1 MFLYRLKMNNYMVII
16 LIRNHFGPL
25 LLIISLVTVVVLS
38 GCLESTPRNPV
49 ILNVKNMEIVQ
60 GETKTSTIE
69 LNITTYIEYK
79 ESTVPKTS
87 KNLTLQLKATDTS
100 KDFLANQTST
110 FLGKMN
116 SGQTINTTQVLV
128 LPKKGGYNLVAT
140 LFEDGKEV
148 DWGRRTIYNL
158 ENLPADTMITG
169 LRIDGI
175 DFIVRKVS
183 DEKVVIQSDIYVTNS
198 GAKTSKDYQ
207 LMIKA
212 TDMDS
217 RLVADKQW
225 SSTGNIIPDG
235 TAIRSV
241 NLTVP
246 DKYNYFVD
254 VLIWSDSVVVGGGQ
268 DSVLLNATTM
278 MTEKERIA
286 TRGTRTGGFVVAEPV
301 EEPKEM
307 EVSEFE
313 GAVEE
318 ATQVTPGFGALLALA
333 MVCLGVQGARRKRKS

>member
-1 MFLYRLKMNNYMVII
+1 MNNYMVII

-183 DEKVVIQSDIYVTNS
+183 DEKVVIQRTF
-198 GAKTSKDYQ
+198 TSQ
-207 LMIKA
+207 TREPRPA
-212 TDMDS
+212 
-217 RLVADKQW
+217 R
-225 SSTGNIIPDG
+225 
-235 TAIRSV
+235 
-241 NLTVP
+241 
-246 DKYNYFVD
+246 
-254 VLIWSDSVVVGGGQ
+254 
-268 DSVLLNATTM
+268 TT
-278 MTEKERIA
+278 
-286 TRGTRTGGFVVAEPV
+286 
-301 EEPKEM
+301 
-307 EVSEFE
+307 S
-313 GAVEE
+313 
-318 ATQVTPGFGALLALA
+318 
-333 MVCLGVQGARRKRKS
+333 

>member
-1 MFLYRLKMNNYMVII
+1 MVII
-16 LIRNHFGPL
+16 LIRNNFGPL
-25 LLIISLVTVVVLS
+25 LLIVSLVAVVILS

-49 ILNVKNMEIVQ
+49 LLNVKYMEIVQ
-60 GETKTSTIE
+60 GETKTSSIE
-69 LNITTYIEYK
+69 LNVTTYIEYK

-87 KNLTLQLKATDTS
+87 ENLTLQLKAIDTS
-100 KDFLANQTST
+100 KEFLVNQTST

-128 LPKKGGYNLVAT
+128 LPKKGGYRLVAT

-148 DWGRRTIYNL
+148 DWGSRTVYHL

-169 LRIDGI
+169 LKIDGI

-217 RLVADKQW
+217 KLVADKQW
-225 SSTGNIIPDG
+225 SSTGEIIPDG

-254 VLIWSDSVVVGGGQ
+254 VLIWSDSVVVGGGE

-286 TRGTRTGGFVVAEPV
+286 TRGTRAGGFVT
-301 EEPKEM
+301 EEPMEAAAEM
-307 EVSEFE
+307 EVSDFSSNASAEH
-313 GAVEE
+313 AV
-318 ATQVTPGFGALLALA
+318 PGFDALLALV
-333 MVCLGVQGARRKRKS
+333 MVGLGVARARRWRKG

>member
-1 MFLYRLKMNNYMVII
+1 M
-16 LIRNHFGPL
+16 IRNHFGPL
-25 LLIISLVTVVVLS
+25 LLIISLVTVVVFS

-87 KNLTLQLKATDTS
+87 KNLTLQLKAKDTS
-100 KDFLANQTST
+100 KDFLSNQTST

-116 SGQTINTTQVLV
+116 SGQTINTTQTLV

-140 LFEDGKEV
+140 LLEEGKEV
-148 DWGRRTIYNL
+148 GWGRRTVYNL
-158 ENLPADTMITG
+158 ESLPADIMITG
-169 LRIDGI
+169 LKIDGI
-175 DFIVRKVS
+175 DFMVRKVS

-235 TAIRSV
+235 TEIRSV

-278 MTEKERIA
+278 LTDKQKIT
-286 TRGTRTGGFVVAEPV
+286 TRGTRTGGFVVAESV
-301 EEPKEM
+301 AEPKEM

-313 GAVEE
+313 SAVEE
-318 ATQVTPGFGALLALA
+318 AEAAAEFTPGFGALLALA
-333 MVCLGVQGARRKRKS
+333 MVGLGVAGARRRRKS

>member
-1 MFLYRLKMNNYMVII
+1 MIQK
-16 LIRNHFGPL
+16 HFGPL

-38 GCLESTPRNPV
+38 GCLESSSGDPV
-49 ILNVKNMEIVQ
+49 LNVKNMDIVQ
-60 GETKTSTIE
+60 GETKTSTIG
-69 LNITTYIEYK
+69 LNVTTYIEYK

-87 KNLTLQLKATDTS
+87 ENLTLQLKALDTS
-100 KDFLANQTST
+100 KDFLVNQTST
-110 FLGKMN
+110 FLGRIN

-128 LPKKGGYNLVAT
+128 LPKKGGYRLVAS
-140 LFEDGKEV
+140 LLEDGKEV
-148 DWGRRTIYNL
+148 DWGSRTVYNL
-158 ENLPADTMITG
+158 ESLPADTMITG

-175 DFIVRKVS
+175 DFMVRKVS
-183 DEKVVIQSDIYVTNS
+183 DEKVIIQSDIYVTNS

-207 LMIKA
+207 MMVKA

-225 SSTGNIIPDG
+225 SSTGEIIPDG

-254 VLIWSDSVVVGGGQ
+254 VLIWSDSIVVGGGQ

-278 MTEKERIA
+278 LTEKERIA
-286 TRGTRTGGFVVAEPV
+286 TRGTRTGGFVVEEAVAEAAKAV
-301 EEPKEM
+301 EEAEM

-313 GAVEE
+313 GAAESE
-318 ATQVTPGFGALLALA
+318 TAIAPGFGAILALA
-333 MVCLGVQGARRKRKS
+333 MVCLGVVGARRRWK